1 MIKKILVTY
10 ATFSGTTIEVASAIS
25 DEITKAGLQAE
36 VLPLEKVENL
46 DGYDGVVLGGPMI
59 MGWHRSA
66 LGFLRKN
73 RKALSRIPLA
83 IFVMAMSL
91 TKTSEMSV
99 DNVPFYID
107 DNLPKPPAKEGH
119 PTFRERY
126 ANVVNYARPILNAAG
141 PVKPLSI
148 GFFGG
153 RLDYGRLAWWA
164 VMFVM
169 LVIQAPAGDKRNW
182 PAIRAW
188 AAGLPETFKHAA
200 NSNQ

>member
-1 MIKKILVTY
+1 MKKILITY
-10 ATFSGTTIEVASAIS
+10 ATLSGTTVEVAQAIGE
-25 DEITKAGLQAE
+25 EITKKGLQVD
-36 VLPLEKVENL
+36 VLPLDKVKSL
-46 DGYDGVVLGGPMI
+46 DGYDGVVLGAPMV

-73 RKALSRIPLA
+73 RRTLSRIPLA
-83 IFVMAMSL
+83 IFVMGMSL
-91 TKTSEMSV
+91 TKTSETIL
-99 DNVPFYID
+99 DRVPLYID
-107 DNLPKPPAKEGH
+107 DKLPKPLAKEGH

-141 PVKPLSI
+141 PAKPLSI

-169 LVIQAPAGDKRNW
+169 LVIQAPAGDRRNW

-188 AAGLPETFKHAA
+188 AAGIPETFRDSAT
-200 NSNQ
+200 SNL

>member
-1 MIKKILVTY
+1 MTKKILVTY
-10 ATFSGTTIEVASAIS
+10 ATLSGTTIEVASAIC
-25 DEITKAGLQAE
+25 DEITKSGLRAE
-36 VLPLEKVENL
+36 VLPLEKVRDL

-73 RKALSRIPLA
+73 RKALSRMPLA
-83 IFVMAMSL
+83 VFVMAMSL
-91 TKTSEMSV
+91 TKTSEKSV

-107 DNLPKPPAKEGH
+107 DNLPKPPAKEGQQ
-119 PTFRERY
+119 TFRERY
-126 ANVVNYARPILNAAG
+126 ANVVKYARPILNAAG

-148 GFFGG
+148 AFFGG

-169 LVIQAPAGDKRNW
+169 LIIQAPAGDRRNW
-182 PAIRAW
+182 PVIRAW
-188 AAGLPETFKHAA
+188 AAGLPETFNHAA
-200 NSNQ
+200 NSYQ